1 MKRLKFNW
9 LWTLLA
15 LAGALFS
22 ACDDDNTEPA
32 DVQPLPPT
40 ITLTGVPETGMEFIY
55 FADQPRT
62 FTMAVDAKWEITK
75 NSGWFVVTPLKG
87 NADDR
92 ILITVTPEANGGG
105 RREGSFTI
113 KANSGTFLHPIY
125 TEAEVKVVQDAFL
138 AAGLQITGLESKDI
152 VFDVEQ
158 PEPVKFTV
166 TGTYDWTIEATD
178 KSWITISPES
188 GAAGTTVEVTLT
200 AQPNTAP
207 EAHSSTLTVKCGDSA
222 NPANSV
228 QEVLELSQK
237 AYFPTDKHET
247 GYVFFEDDFNWITP
261 LWNLEKYNQPYG
273 WPTVDNSD
281 FHFIV
286 DGANSPVGAKA
297 EEMGYTFN
305 ASVYGRYLGFVKL
318 GKTNENGILTTR
330 KLSGIDAERTATLLV
345 QFDGAYYKTASGT
358 VDNGTAMSITVV
370 GGGTIDSPDATDEG
384 RTLSIPMLNAFAWDR
399 YSIIVKDAGA
409 DTQIQFCDGK
419 AEKNIKTRLFLD
431 NVKVTRAD
439 DENPQAPATEAVV
452 LPLDAAIAPSGD
464 AEVDAAAQKVNYTV
478 RVNRAWTAS
487 SDSDWLTFS
496 KVGSGNSNG
505 AQGSKVS
512 EDKKSVTVVASGLVY
527 NVALSIAENT
537 AAAART
543 GRIVLSVDGKAIGSL
558 TVKQAGA
565 NLSEPKIT
573 IEGLAGNEINF
584 DCDATE
590 AQTFTVNANC
600 DWTIETA
607 DTWYTAAP
615 AKGAANE
622 TVTVSVTPTANSGEA
637 RSGKFTIK
645 ASTEAVEITVSQA
658 EYTDPN
664 LFSGLPAR
672 WQFSEADMSKYQ
684 EAFEKYNA
692 APSEIGNGIL
702 SYTHTYSDPNHEKIA
717 RIVGGTGH
725 PYITGGWPGDYWL
738 FSVPVKNLKAGTK
751 VRFSGLTRTSATGHK
766 YWTLEYFDGEWKPA
780 TTVITETVEG
790 LGEVSYTHAMNAD
803 GKTNLNISVVVTFA
817 NDIPDGEVQFRFRCM
832 ANWQASGKGA
842 LKAPNGGTCRWA
854 GTANGDSPAIEV
866 VE

>member
-1 MKRLKFNW
+1 MKRSKFNW

-15 LAGALFS
+15 FAGTSFS

-62 FTMAVDAKWEITK
+62 FTMAVDSKWEITK

-87 NADDR
+87 NADDQ
-92 ILITVTPEANGGG
+92 ILITVTPEANGGE

-113 KANSGTFLHPIY
+113 KANSGTFLHPIC
-125 TEAEVKVVQDAFL
+125 TETEVKVVQDAFL
-138 AAGLQITGLESKDI
+138 AAGLQITGLESKEI

-158 PEPVKFTV
+158 PEPVKFSV

-200 AQPNTAP
+200 AQPNTLP

-222 NPANSV
+222 NPTNSV

-237 AYFPTDKHET
+237 AFFPTDKHET

-261 LWNLEKYNQPYG
+261 LWDLEKYNQPYG

-297 EEMGYTFN
+297 EENGYTFN

-330 KLSGIDAERTATLLV
+330 KLSDIDAERTATLLV

-452 LPLDAAIAPSGD
+452 LPLDAAIAPAGD

-478 RVNRAWTAS
+478 RVNRAWTAA

-496 KVGSGNSNG
+496 KVGSGKSNG

-543 GRIVLSVDGKAIGSL
+543 GKIVLSVDGKAIGSL

-573 IEGLAGNEINF
+573 IEGLAGNEISF

-590 AQTFTVNANC
+590 AQTFTVNANY

-607 DTWYTAAP
+607 DTWYTVAP
-615 AKGAANE
+615 ATGAADE

-637 RSGKFTIK
+637 RSGKFTVK

-664 LFSGLPAR
+664 VFSGLPVNWDLA
-672 WQFSEADMSKYQ
+672 SMSKDNEYGQ
-684 EAFEKYNA
+684 TWMNTRTLASANGA
-692 APSEIGNGIL
+692 ASIQYIKPEHNVHDNNVYDVSGGN
-702 SYTHTYSDPNHEKIA
+702 P
-717 RIVGGTGH
+717 RVTG
-725 PYITGGWPGDYWL
+725 PFADDYWL
-738 FSVPVKNLKAGTK
+738 ITVPVANAPANTTVRLNGALRSSAKGCKHYLLEWSTDGQTWHSVNAKTATFTIGGITESVEYTYELIDAKTDTVIDDTITFPDAVDKGNYYIRLKVAGRVTNDKSRYNSISNAGT
-751 VRFSGLTRTSATGHK
+751 TRMTQQ
-766 YWTLEYFDGEWKPA
+766 W
-780 TTVITETVEG
+780 
-790 LGEVSYTHAMNAD
+790 
-803 GKTNLNISVVVTFA
+803 SVKLA
-817 NDIPDGEVQFRFRCM
+817 E
-832 ANWQASGKGA
+832 
-842 LKAPNGGTCRWA
+842 
-854 GTANGDSPAIEV
+854 
-866 VE
+866 